1 MCLGGFVN
9 VPESGTCLSILL
21 PTYQLQQRTEAER
34 RAVFLPSLYTFVMQH
49 YKWLIFRSV
58 SSEESAQYF
67 VVSCDSIDL
76 VLQQGPTKP
85 STDIANLRI

>member
-1 MCLGGFVN
+1 
-9 VPESGTCLSILL
+9 
-21 PTYQLQQRTEAER
+21 
-34 RAVFLPSLYTFVMQH
+34 MQH
-49 YKWLIFRSV
+49 YKCLIFRSV

-85 STDIANLRI
+85 STDIANLRKSLEATSIPFCPMNKTIFTLFKALLYTTQSPLN